1 MLEDKEEDIRE
12 DTENN
17 LLRKISVCLFLYNEP
32 ISISKLKIISEL
44 EEIEEYS
51 LENIFTLLNK
61 KLSEIGLILLRDSN
75 KIFEKQELLIG
86 VKEHMGVIARNIKKE
101 ELSGELTPAAL
112 QVMTIIGYLDG
123 PTKEDISL
131 IRGAQSSQIIRTL
144 SARGLIK
151 NEADKYLV
159 SIAALLEMGI
169 SKVSELPE
177 FEKTQQDFRERLN
190 DIMKAKK

>member
-1 MLEDKEEDIRE
+1 MLEEQEDR
-12 DTENN
+12 ENN

-32 ISISKLKIISEL
+32 ISIYKLKIISEL
-44 EEIEEYS
+44 REIEEYN
-51 LENIFTLLNK
+51 LENLFSLLNK

-75 KIFEKQELLIG
+75 KIFDKQELMIG
-86 VKEHMGVIARNIKKE
+86 VKENMGVIARNIKKE

-123 PTKEDISL
+123 ATKEDISL

-151 NEADKYLV
+151 NEAEKYLV
-159 SIAALLEMGI
+159 SIEALLEMGI

-190 DIMKAKK
+190 DIMKATK